1 MAIMAAYTDSGQVQG
16 KAQPTTEAEDPSYW
30 TLHKLKQAYLDYLWL
45 KRAEIDE
52 QQNSRRYRHG
62 SQWTSA
68 QVEVFNARKQ
78 PVVTYN
84 RVGRKIDAIVGL
96 LEKLKQDPKA
106 FPRTPQ
112 GGDGADLATAIVRYV
127 IDSQLRQVCFPYC
140 TENGATDGIGC
151 VEMQLVKGDK
161 GDRDVGFNR
170 VQPDGFFYDP
180 KSFEH
185 DFSDARYM
193 GYAKWMDVDDAVS
206 LAPEKE
212 EEIRFQM
219 ASDSEL
225 TTNPDRDKNWFG
237 VEQPSGRRRV
247 RVVDLWYRHRGGWCW
262 CLFTGTTKLIEG
274 YSYFFDEKGDPIC
287 KFIAFSAFIDQ
298 DGDRYGFVRGL
309 KSSQDEIN
317 QRRSKGL
324 HELNSRR
331 IKAEDGAFTDPEKTR
346 REAVRPDGMVI
357 YNKGFEMEFD
367 DQARIM
373 NMEGQLKFLEDAKN
387 EIENFGPNPALIG
400 QGLEYK
406 SGRAISLLQ
415 QAGIAELGPFVINYK
430 NWKLRLYRA
439 IWAAVQKYWTGE
451 RWVRVTGNQD
461 VAQFVQVNG
470 VGIDP
475 QTGFPKLVNALG
487 QLDVNF
493 IMDEGPDEVN
503 MMADAYDTLTAL
515 ATQGAQIPPQVM
527 LELAPL
533 NNDVKK
539 RLIGMVQQAQQPDP
553 MKQQVQQLMLQ
564 GEAAKIQETQSK
576 TALNQ
581 ATAQEK
587 AQGGAHGM
595 IERVFDAQQKQ
606 QEFRMKMAEGQQK
619 IGLEH
624 LKSRTKMMGDLANLH
639 MTAMSHGQQM
649 QHDEAAHQQ
658 SMMHEAQMAAIRRQ
672 TAARPM
678 GGLGG

>member
-16 KAQPTTEAEDPSYW
+16 KAQPTTEVEDPSYW

-274 YSYFFDEKGDPIC
+274 YSYFFDEKDDPIC

-373 NMEGQLKFLEDAKN
+373 NMEGQLKFLEEAKN

-415 QAGIAELGPFVINYK
+415 QAGIAELGSFIINYK
-430 NWKLRLYRA
+430 NWRFDLYRNTWCA
-439 IWAAVQKYWTGE
+439 IKRYWTGE
-451 RWVRVTGNQD
+451 RYIRVTDEQGI
-461 VAQFVQVNG
+461 AYF
-470 VGIDP
+470 VGINKLEADP
-475 QTGFPKLVNALG
+475 QTGIPRMINQIGK
-487 QLDVNF
+487 LDVNI
-493 IMDEGPDEVN
+493 IMDEGQDEVN
-503 MMADAYDTLTAL
+503 MMADAYDTLGAM
-515 ATQGAQIPPQVM
+515 ATQGANVPPEI
-527 LELAPL
+527 LIELAPL
-533 NNDVKK
+533 QASVKRK
-539 RLIGMVQQAQQPDP
+539 LLAKLQPDP
-553 MKQQVQQLMLQ
+553 QELQKKQQVEAVQLQTLIAQ
-564 GEAAKIQETQSK
+564 LKEIVSRANLNDAKAQET
-576 TALNQ
+576 
-581 ATAQEK
+581 

-595 IERVFDAQQKQ
+595 LEREYDRRAGLQAEAIKQSGSAKLEDQKHQ
-606 QEFRMKMAEGQQK
+606 NKMTEMV
-619 IGLEH
+619 
-624 LKSRTKMMGDLANLH
+624 TKDMGDHLQHRRKLRE
-639 MTAMSHGQQM
+639 TAS
-649 QHDEAAHQQ
+649 
-658 SMMHEAQMAAIRRQ
+658 AQNGA
-672 TAARPM
+672 
-678 GGLGG
+678 